1 MILSTAANLQQNV
14 WGKRMKV
21 KAQTSTD
28 FNEMLW
34 NINQWPQQ
42 KQDFDYFD
50 ISLWIL
56 WSSGNKNSF
65 LTSDLRE
72 PVSSLSI

>member
-28 FNEMLW
+28 FNEML
-34 NINQWPQQ
+34 
-42 KQDFDYFD
+42 
-50 ISLWIL
+50 
-56 WSSGNKNSF
+56 
-65 LTSDLRE
+65 
-72 PVSSLSI
+72 